1 MTGLRPG
8 RAVLGLLL
16 VAGTAL
22 QAQQPAAPRELAIK
36 YMRDSEEYAA
46 LARQVYRTAGEAVTR
61 TAPALA
67 RQAWAVILD
76 VDETA
81 LDNST
86 YQLERSAYGL
96 PFDPGSWNAWVRR
109 REAGPVPGAAA
120 FVATV
125 RQAGGHV
132 AWITNRDAVT
142 RDATLENLQSVK
154 LWADDDR
161 LCPQNDPQHT
171 KRARRAEV
179 ASGRGTCAWSG
190 VPMRVLAFI
199 GDQMTDFPESDER
212 LPDTGTDAAF
222 GRTCFLLPNS
232 MYGAWTTKV
241 TRVVP

>member
-1 MTGLRPG
+1 M
-8 RAVLGLLL
+8 LGFLL
-16 VAGTAL
+16 VVGTA
-22 QAQQPAAPRELAIK
+22 QAQQPAAPRELGIK
-36 YMRDSEEYAA
+36 YMRDAEEYAA
-46 LARQVYRTAGEAVTR
+46 LARQVYRMAGEAVTR
-61 TAPALA
+61 TAPALG
-67 RQAWAVILD
+67 RQSWAVILD

-96 PFDPGSWNAWVRR
+96 PFDSTSWNAWVRR
-109 REAGPVPGAAA
+109 REAGAVPGAAA
-120 FVATV
+120 FVAGV

-142 RDATLENLQSVK
+142 KDATRENLQSAK

-161 LCPQNDPQHT
+161 LCPQNDAQHT

-179 ASGRGTCAWSG
+179 VAGRGACAWSG
-190 VPMRVLAFI
+190 IPMRVLAFV

-222 GRTCFLLPNS
+222 GHTCFLLPNS
-232 MYGAWTTKV
+232 MYGAWTTRV
-241 TRVVP
+241 TRTIPQGH

>member
-1 MTGLRPG
+1 MIAPRPTISALG
-8 RAVLGLLL
+8 FLLAV
-16 VAGTAL
+16 GTAL
-22 QAQQPAAPRELAIK
+22 QAQQPAASRELAIK
-36 YMRDSEEYAA
+36 YMRDAEEYAA
-46 LARQVYRTAGEAVTR
+46 LARQVYRIAGEAVAR

-109 REAGPVPGAAA
+109 REAVPGAAA

-142 RDATLENLQSVK
+142 TDATRENLQSVK

-161 LCPQNDPQHT
+161 LCLRNDPQHT

-179 ASGRGTCAWSG
+179 ASGKGACAWSG
-190 VPMRVLAFI
+190 IPMRVLAFI
-199 GDQMTDFPESDER
+199 GDQMTDFPESDEG

-232 MYGAWTTKV
+232 MYGAWTTRV
-241 TRVVP
+241 TRLVP